1 MKIYKKK
8 VLLLEI
14 SENICKLAIFVHPEV
29 KTCHNHEESEC
40 FNPALQPP
48 TSYQDTHFLG
58 SFYLTSKQQ
67 KIINKTR
74 KPPERIGPEK

>member
-58 SFYLTSKQQ
+58 KFLFNFEAME
-67 KIINKTR
+67 IR
-74 KPPERIGPEK
+74 K